1 LYSFT
6 KEERKPGIM
15 NDICQLDKYYDLK
28 STVAMSNYDLK
39 KTPGFGI
46 GVRAS
51 MKEMSLEALFNPGPG
66 TYNT

>member
-1 LYSFT
+1 
-6 KEERKPGIM
+6 M